1 MQIWIN
7 FYNYI
12 LLFPCPVSYRI
23 TDDLNTVGIWNPTI
37 RKPESFENRTFW
49 RSTFE
54 WSGFQMVG
62 TPVHTIWKPTIWKP
76 DFLASLDHFKN
87 KEKNILIQKGLD

>member
-1 MQIWIN
+1 
-7 FYNYI
+7 
-12 LLFPCPVSYRI
+12 
-23 TDDLNTVGIWNPTI
+23 
-37 RKPESFENRTFW
+37 
-49 RSTFE
+49 
-54 WSGFQMVG
+54 MVG